1 MSPAFT
7 VATEAT
13 DSPDRPGLVVSVKFA
28 AVAPTSNAA
37 LVSATVTVAPFK
49 VASAS
54 VAGELIA
61 AVGVTTSTVNVS
73 VSWSPEPTTESES
86 ETVMVTVT
94 GATVSAVGAP
104 HTVRAVAQVGVPSAR
119 PAGSPFAA

>member
-13 DSPDRPGLVVSVKFA
+13 DSPDRPGLVVSEKFA
-28 AVAPTSNAA
+28 AAAPTSNAA
-37 LVSATVTVAPFK
+37 LVSATVTVAPFS

-54 VAGELIA
+54 AAGEEIA
-61 AVGVTTSTVNVS
+61 AEGVTTSTVNVS
-73 VSWSPEPTTESES
+73 VSSSVDPVVMSES

-94 GATVSAVGAP
+94 AAVSAVGVP
-104 HTVRAVAQVGVPSAR
+104 HTVRAVAQVGVPSDR
-119 PAGSPFAA
+119 PAGSPFCA